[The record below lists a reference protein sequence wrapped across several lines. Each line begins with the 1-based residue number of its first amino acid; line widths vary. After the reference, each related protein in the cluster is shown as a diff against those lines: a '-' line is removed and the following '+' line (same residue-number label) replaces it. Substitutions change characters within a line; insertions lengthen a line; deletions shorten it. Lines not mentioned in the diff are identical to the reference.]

1 VAGEVKEEVKTE
13 MKRKRRKEKMKELV
27 VTLEEEAGGEEED
40 SSEGIALDMSE
51 GEAQEDLEMKR
62 APQSPLERKR
72 VEKWRV
78 MTGEEEGA
86 VAADEEDLEPVVVS
100 VAVEDSA
107 ELVSVEDTGEDVVD
121 SEETGEDSVVAAGLE
136 DPEEDSVE
144 EGEDLEEAMTE
155 GRAVLNSANNS
166 PSQFSITSSTISSAG
181 IFLFS
186 SSLDILRIANDQS
199 YKSLVC

>member
-1 VAGEVKEEVKTE
+1 MAGEVKEEVKTE

-27 VTLEEEAGGEEED
+27 VILEEEAGGEEED

-78 MTGEEEGA
+78 MTGEEEGG

-100 VAVEDSA
+100 VAVEGSA

-136 DPEEDSVE
+136 DPGEDSVE

-166 PSQFSITSSTISSAG
+166 PSQFSIMSSTISSAG

-186 SSLDILRIANDQS
+186 SSILARWIFCA
-199 YKSLVC
+199 